1 MAAHGENTAERSAHR
16 DGSHA
21 DRRYDCTSTHSESA
35 ILGPRTSASSLSY
48 LVLTGNP
55 FPSFQTTGPELSRA
69 VTGGMELAASMT
81 LAAGGRNPGQ
91 STSGVREP

>member
-1 MAAHGENTAERSAHR
+1 VPGHGENTADRSAYR
-16 DGSHA
+16 DGRHA

-35 ILGPRTSASSLSY
+35 ILGPRAIASSPSY

-55 FPSFQTTGPELSRA
+55 FPSFQMTGPELSRA

-81 LAAGGRNPGQ
+81 LVAGGPNSAR
-91 STSGVREP
+91 SAAGVREL